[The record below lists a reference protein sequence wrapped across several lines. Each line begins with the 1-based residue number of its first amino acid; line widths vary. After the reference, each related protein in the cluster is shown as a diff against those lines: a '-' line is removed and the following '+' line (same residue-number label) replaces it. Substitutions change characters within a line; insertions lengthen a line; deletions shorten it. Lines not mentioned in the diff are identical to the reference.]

1 MLSLRPSVKEDHKF
15 RCLILLIISA
25 PPGPP
30 LLTSE
35 PETGSESLHP
45 GDNLSLRCLLAQ
57 PGRPAAQLTWY
68 RDDQQIEEDISSLEV
83 TITETSTEVSC
94 EAVNPVSGER
104 ARSSIIITPTEKTTT
119 TPTTTLM
126 PTTTTTTVPLPN
138 PRIYFAESQKL
149 WAGRRFEDVHDIP
162 LADMPSQ
169 SQNSDYDY
177 SHFEYLNEN
186 FDAVYKDTVR
196 FADEYYDS
204 EEYYEEP
211 TFVDKAENSVII
223 KKLKEEFQ
231 EVNSSTIK
239 TSFSWCLFLISI
251 VFKYYC

>member
-1 MLSLRPSVKEDHKF
+1 MLYIFV
-15 RCLILLIISA
+15 ISA
-25 PPGPP
+25 PPGLPK
-30 LLTSE
+30 LTST
-35 PETGSESLHP
+35 PDPRSVPLQP
-45 GDNLSLRCLLAQ
+45 GDTVTLRCLLPE

-68 RDDQQIEEDISSLEV
+68 RDDQQIEEASSSLEV
-83 TITETSTEVSC
+83 TITEASSSLQVTITEASTEVRC
-94 EAVNPVSGER
+94 EAVNPVSGEK
-104 ARSSIIITPTEKTTT
+104 ARSSIIITPAEKRTTT
-119 TPTTTLM
+119 SMTTL

-231 EVNSSTIK
+231 EVHSSTMK
-239 TSFSWCLFLISI
+239 TSFSWCLFLISM
-251 VFKYYC
+251 VFYKYYC